1 LKTRYLLII
10 FFLLA
15 AASAESAEIS
25 LIISHPSISPNSD
38 GRKDF
43 SQVSLTLE
51 NSFDTL
57 TVTLEDPAETA
68 TYDSLLNI
76 INPEASSYGF
86 LWTGKDSADNVLP
99 DGEYLLH
106 LQAVRSDTVTQIRR
120 TVIVDT
126 DAPSINIDR
135 IEPGI
140 FSPAIPGDRVM
151 IYYSVSGY
159 SEGCT
164 AGGSVIEPDGDVTN
178 LDIPEIRAD
187 SSYSYEWNPS
197 TPQDGIYTITLSI
210 EDLAGN
216 RGSDEGSVDVDA
228 DGPVIDID
236 PVESPTSQPPSLI
249 SGNCYDKSTVDS
261 LRFTWTAGDNATNEI
276 FPDTVYVEDDTT
288 YWNVSIYDSIYSQS
302 SQRYIEDNYT
312 FSITAWDS
320 LNQSENQDL
329 TFTIDVTPP
338 PPPVL
343 AQPTSTLLKPEIAV
357 TYLEKLGANVRN
369 VRFYTSHQGVIDSV
383 TKSAFIPNPVIA
395 LEEGKSEL
403 WARSIDQAGNI
414 SENSNLIT
422 VEYRSASRY
431 SFPEVFR
438 GTDLFRVT
446 TPEDAFRVRIRIF
459 TLEGEEVRNLTDD
472 GPAEYFELE
481 WDLTTN
487 DGEEV
492 RNGAYLVVITSSLYN
507 GSRSSEKY
515 FISVVR

>member
-1 LKTRYLLII
+1 MKIRYLLII
-10 FFLLA
+10 LLLLA
-15 AASAESAEIS
+15 TASAESSEIN
-25 LIISHPSISPNSD
+25 LIINHPSISPNSD

-57 TVTLEDPAETA
+57 TVTLENPAETEI
-68 TYDSLLNI
+68 YDSLLNI
-76 INPEASSYGF
+76 ISPEPSSYGF
-86 LWTGKDSADNVLP
+86 LWTGKDSADNLLP

-106 LQAVRSDTVTQIRR
+106 LRAVRSDTVTEIRR

-126 DAPSINIDR
+126 DAPSIHIDR

-140 FSPAIPGDRVM
+140 FSPALPGASVM

-159 SEGCT
+159 SQGCT
-164 AGGSVIEPDGDVTN
+164 AGGKVADPEGDTAN
-178 LDIPEIRAD
+178 LDIPEVKAD
-187 SSYSYEWNPS
+187 SSYIYEWNPP
-197 TPQDGIYTITLSI
+197 TPQDGIYTITLNI

-216 RGSDEGSVDVDA
+216 RGSDEGSVNIDA
-228 DGPVIDID
+228 DGPVINID
-236 PVESPTSQPPSLI
+236 PVESPTSQPPPFI

-261 LRFTWTAGDNATNEI
+261 LRFTWKAGGNDANQI

-288 YWNVSIYDSIYSQS
+288 YWNVSIYDSIYSES
-302 SQRYIEDNYT
+302 SERYIEGIYT
-312 FSITAWDS
+312 FSITARDS

-329 TFTIDVTPP
+329 TLSIDITPP
-338 PPPVL
+338 PPPAL
-343 AQPTSTLLKPEIAV
+343 DQPTSTLLKPEIAI
-357 TYLEKLGANVRN
+357 TYLENLGANVLS

-383 TKSAFIPNPVIA
+383 SKSAFIPNPVIN
-395 LEEGKSEL
+395 LEEGKTEI

-414 SENSNLIT
+414 SGSSNRIT
-422 VEYRSASRY
+422 VEYRSASVY

-446 TPEDAFRVRIRIF
+446 TPEDAFKVRIRIF
-459 TLEGEEVRNLTDD
+459 TLGGEEVKSITAD
-472 GPAEYFELE
+472 GPGEYFELE

-492 RNGAYLVVITSSLYN
+492 RNGAYLAVITTSLYN
-507 GSRSSEKY
+507 GSRR
-515 FISVVR
+515 FTAT